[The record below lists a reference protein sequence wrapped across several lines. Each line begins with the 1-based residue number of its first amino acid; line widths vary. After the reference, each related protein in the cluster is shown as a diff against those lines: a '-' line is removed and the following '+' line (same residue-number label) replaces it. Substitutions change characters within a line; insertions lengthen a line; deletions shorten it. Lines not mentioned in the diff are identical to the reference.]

1 MAMPPEMTVIMIP
14 AVQKTTISNLLG
26 GRMVGLASFTVSQRR
41 LNEKV
46 AGFARCRIGN
56 ADPMVRRMAALE
68 KVAQVTSA
76 VNTWNFVSV
85 HGPKEVTIATSVAS
99 RPRAIR
105 IRPMRGLLWRASNVY
120 QRSPR

>member
-46 AGFARCRIGN
+46 AGFA
-56 ADPMVRRMAALE
+56 AAG
-68 KVAQVTSA
+68 SA
-76 VNTWNFVSV
+76 TPLRWSAEWP
-85 HGPKEVTIATSVAS
+85 H
-99 RPRAIR
+99 
-105 IRPMRGLLWRASNVY
+105 
-120 QRSPR
+120 